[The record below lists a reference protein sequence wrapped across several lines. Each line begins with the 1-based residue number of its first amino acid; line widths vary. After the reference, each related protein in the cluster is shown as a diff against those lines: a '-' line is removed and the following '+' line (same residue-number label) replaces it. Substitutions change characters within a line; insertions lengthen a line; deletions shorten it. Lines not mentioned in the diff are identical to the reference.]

1 MGQMEQFGSGQ
12 QNNNEIL
19 QMTRNL
25 TQIQLAFEEDEPLLS
40 WIEKHAKDFDEL
52 TKRDP
57 FILEELAEKGTH
69 DEAIER
75 VKKEIYH

>member
-1 MGQMEQFGSGQ
+1 MEQFGSGQ

>member
-1 MGQMEQFGSGQ
+1 MGQMEQQPSAN

-19 QMTRNL
+19 QMARNL
-25 TQIQLAFEEDEPLLS
+25 TQIQLAFEEDEPLIS
-40 WIEKHAKDFDEL
+40 WIEKHAKDFDDL

-69 DEAIER
+69 DEAILR

>member
-1 MGQMEQFGSGQ
+1 MEQIGGGSYHEH
-12 QNNNEIL
+12 NSEVM

-25 TQIQLAFEEDEPLLS
+25 TQIQLAFEEDESLLS

-57 FILEELAEKGTH
+57 YILEELAERGTH